1 MPSIALTTSGIE
13 DADYRSASAREPIG
27 LGDSKP
33 ESVKAL
39 PAPLSLCWSGSLP
52 ELYDEAGSVV
62 EGERQVAATGWAS
75 AAWKT
80 SRLERLL
87 MAESGRPWAATIC

>member
-1 MPSIALTTSGIE
+1 MGVMPSIALTTSGIE

-39 PAPLSLCWSGSLP
+39 PAP
-52 ELYDEAGSVV
+52 SVFADQGAYQSYTTKLDQLWRV
-62 EGERQVAATGWAS
+62 S
-75 AAWKT
+75 A
-80 SRLERLL
+80 R
-87 MAESGRPWAATIC
+87 